1 MVAHGTTYVL
11 LSPRNDAAETWGFDC
26 TGRRWTNSAQRSP
39 LTAADRPRR
48 TSAGTPGPW
57 TRSGLIPAGPRYS
70 PGAPNPYDSDPA
82 GTADAARPAIYRTG
96 LCRARRSCLARG
108 ITGLEYPAGRRGLCE
123 PCSGGASLPVLRR
136 RPYAFGSTAW
146 RLWRCRLDCRVRFAE
161 GAAAIS
167 GCYCPVAALNLTT
180 SSAGTR
186 PRSFTSMPWTL
197 AHSRT
202 SVAFSPFAGA
212 RCTVRAG
219 RREPLGRRAALT

>member
-1 MVAHGTTYVL
+1 MVNCAPHGDEPASARRSLPSAPPAYSPGNTAMVAHGTTYVL

-57 TRSGLIPAGPRYS
+57 TRSGLIPAGPRHS

-123 PCSGGASLPVLRR
+123 PCCG
-136 RPYAFGSTAW
+136 
-146 RLWRCRLDCRVRFAE
+146 
-161 GAAAIS
+161 
-167 GCYCPVAALNLTT
+167 
-180 SSAGTR
+180 
-186 PRSFTSMPWTL
+186 
-197 AHSRT
+197 
-202 SVAFSPFAGA
+202 
-212 RCTVRAG
+212 VRAYRCSG
-219 RREPLGRRAALT
+219 DGLTHSDQLRGACGVADWIAASDLPKVRPLYLGVTARWPP